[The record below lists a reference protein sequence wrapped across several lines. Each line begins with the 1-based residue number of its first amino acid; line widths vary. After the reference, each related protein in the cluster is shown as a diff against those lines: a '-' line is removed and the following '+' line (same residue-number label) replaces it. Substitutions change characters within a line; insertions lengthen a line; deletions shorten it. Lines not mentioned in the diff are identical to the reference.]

1 MRTLQRA
8 TPTQVL
14 DHRFEI
20 EVRFVPPRAE
30 RGQIAG
36 VLVQIWRTA
45 AFTRSET
52 LRAVCAAFARRASW
66 RPGSK

>member
-8 TPTQVL
+8 TPFQVL

-30 RGQIAG
+30 RGQIAS
-36 VLVQIWRTA
+36 VLVQVMADGRVHQVGDA
-45 AFTRSET
+45 VRGLHG
-52 LRAVCAAFARRASW
+52 LRPQGLVKA
-66 RPGSK
+66 GSK